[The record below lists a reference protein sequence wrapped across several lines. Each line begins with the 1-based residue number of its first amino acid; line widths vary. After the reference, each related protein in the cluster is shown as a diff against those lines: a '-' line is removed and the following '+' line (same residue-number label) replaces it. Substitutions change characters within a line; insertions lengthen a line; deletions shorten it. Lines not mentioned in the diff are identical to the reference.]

1 MYSLLELSVFILY
14 FLGQAIKISA
24 ILLAIQVIVYRTTGF
39 SIYKFAMKATDKLVK
54 ENF

>member
-1 MYSLLELSVFILY
+1 MYSLAEIIFFILY

-24 ILLAIQVIVYRTTGF
+24 ILLAVQIIVYRLTGF
-39 SIYKFAMKATDKLVK
+39 SIYKMLMKSTDKLIK

>member
-1 MYSLLELSVFILY
+1 MYSLAEIIFFILY

-24 ILLAIQVIVYRTTGF
+24 ILLAIQVIVYRLTGF